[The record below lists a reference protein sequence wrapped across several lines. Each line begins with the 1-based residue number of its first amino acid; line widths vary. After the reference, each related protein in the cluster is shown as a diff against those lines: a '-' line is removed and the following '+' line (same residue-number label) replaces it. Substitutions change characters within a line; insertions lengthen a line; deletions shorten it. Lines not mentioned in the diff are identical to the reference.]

1 MAVGKLSEAG
11 GFYSEGPGLAKVD
24 EIEEE
29 RGWESVGSENPRGG
43 HHLRETRLSCL
54 PQFLRTCEYASLSTH
69 SVPISKTGT
78 RDRAHTVPATAF
90 EELTKSRGE
99 TDGKTD
105 HIHAEGHVKTRGEPG
120 GWVRTDQRALTRLR
134 GCRAFLG
141 RSESEGKP

>member
-29 RGWESVGSENPRGG
+29 RRWESVGSENPRGG

-54 PQFLRTCEYASLSTH
+54 PQFLHTCEYASLSTH
-69 SVPISKTGT
+69 SVP
-78 RDRAHTVPATAF
+78 VTAF